1 MKKKKNALCKPT
13 SQDKQTS
20 GVKWQTSKNVSKL
33 TRTNKEKDVSKFL
46 VFTLLPF
53 FSGRILLQ
61 PASWGSGQPPQN
73 RDRTVPLLENGR
85 SFNIGCQSR

>member
-20 GVKWQTSKNVSKL
+20 GIKWQTSKNVSKL

-46 VFTLLPF
+46 VFT
-53 FSGRILLQ
+53 
-61 PASWGSGQPPQN
+61 
-73 RDRTVPLLENGR
+73 
-85 SFNIGCQSR
+85 